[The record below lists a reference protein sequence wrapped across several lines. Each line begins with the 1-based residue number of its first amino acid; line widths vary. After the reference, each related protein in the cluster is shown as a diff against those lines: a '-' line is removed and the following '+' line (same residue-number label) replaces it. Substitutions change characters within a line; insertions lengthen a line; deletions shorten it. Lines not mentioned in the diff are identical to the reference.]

1 MWLDIYSQVIWTP
14 ANWAVGQALD
24 RVIAFLSRLL
34 QQDTAYM

>member
-14 ANWAVGQALD
+14 AWAVGQALD
-24 RVIAFLSRLL
+24 RVIAFLSGIL